1 LQTENPCAEGDCT
14 AKNYLRIDDNQV
26 GIFGDVY
33 LSKKIVLTGEA
44 GYTILRRYR
53 YGFKGE
59 TINAKTDYKN
69 DNFYFRA
76 SVAYRIGLR

>member
-1 LQTENPCAEGDCT
+1 
-14 AKNYLRIDDNQV
+14 V

-59 TINAKTDYKN
+59 TINAKTDYKS